1 LEPKS
6 RGQKWSFVMQ
16 IETVRF
22 GKMSIDEER
31 ILTFPNGL
39 LGFPEHQRFALIQS
53 SAGNYFFW
61 LQSLD
66 DPALAFV
73 VTDPTTFFKDF
84 TVPVKDE
91 LRDAIALADP
101 AHMHVFVICNR
112 VGEWLTGNLLG
123 PLVYNTANRVGEQ
136 IVLQERKW
144 TTRQP
149 LLRLQ
154 VEMPLAKSA

>member
-1 LEPKS
+1 
-6 RGQKWSFVMQ
+6 MQ
-16 IETVRF
+16 IETSRF
-22 GKMSIDEER
+22 GKLGIDEER

-39 LGFPEHQRFALIQS
+39 LGFPEYRKYALVQS
-53 SAGNYFFW
+53 SAGNYFLW

-66 DPALAFV
+66 DPSLAFV
-73 VTDPTTFFKDF
+73 VADPTTFFKDF
-84 TVPVKDE
+84 QIPLKDE
-91 LRDAIALADP
+91 LRDAIGLTDP

-112 VGEWLTGNLLG
+112 VGDWLTGNLLG
-123 PLVYNTANRVGEQ
+123 PLVYNTANRIGEQ